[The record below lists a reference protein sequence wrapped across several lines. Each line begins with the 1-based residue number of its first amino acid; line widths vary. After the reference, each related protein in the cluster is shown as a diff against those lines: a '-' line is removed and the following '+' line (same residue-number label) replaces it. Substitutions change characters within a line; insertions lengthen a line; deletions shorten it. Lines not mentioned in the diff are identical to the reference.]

1 MTVTPAID
9 LTAAQ
14 RRTVLA
20 LLGRYLPN
28 TTVWA
33 YGSRV
38 KWTSHPASDLDMV
51 AFAKPEHVA
60 RVAELREAFDESNL
74 PFRVDLFVWDD
85 VPVSSRT
92 RVEAQHVVLT
102 KDSSDRTDNK
112 RGPWRRFRIDSLA
125 EKVAMGP
132 FGSSIKVETFVPSGV
147 PIISGKHLHGFR
159 VDDGPGFNFISEEH
173 AKRLRSANVMRGDI
187 IFTHAGN
194 IGQVAYIPENS
205 KYDRYVISQRQF
217 YMRPKPSEVMPEF
230 VIAYFKSP
238 QGQHDLLSNTSQV
251 GVPSISQP
259 VTYLKSIEI
268 PVPPIQEQC
277 SIARI
282 LGALD
287 DKIELNRRMNKTL
300 GGMMQALFKSWFVDF
315 DPVRAKM
322 ERRDIGLPQNIAD
335 LFPKLLAESELGH
348 VPEGWSIGRISDIA
362 SCPRRA
368 IKPSGLSQESPYIG
382 LEHMPRHSIALT
394 DWGQAG
400 KVKSGKLKFAKG
412 DILFGKLRPYF
423 HKVGVAPL
431 SGVCSTD
438 IMVIA
443 PKKPQWAAFL
453 LACVS
458 STETVAYANQVS
470 TGTKMPR
477 TNWKAMS
484 DHRCCLPQKQTVR
497 AFQNLVQP
505 MLDRIIA
512 NIHDSRALAL
522 RRDALLPKL
531 VSGDMQVS
539 PLDVR

>member
-1 MTVTPAID
+1 MTRAID
-9 LTAAQ
+9 LTARQ
-14 RRTVLA
+14 HRTVLA
-20 LLGRYLPN
+20 LLSRYLPN

-38 KWTSHPASDLDMV
+38 KWTSRPASDLDLV
-51 AFAKPEHVA
+51 AFAEPEQAA
-60 RVAELREAFDESNL
+60 RVTELREAFDESDL
-74 PFRVDLFVWDD
+74 PFQVDLFMWRD
-85 VPVSSRT
+85 VPVDFRK
-92 RVEAQHVVLT
+92 RIEVEHVVLKKSVHWRKKWPRMTLGSVTRLTLSNVDKNTKLGEEPVRLCNYMDVYSNRYIRSYFDFMTATATKREIERCGLQPGDVVIT
-102 KDSSDRTDNK
+102 KDS
-112 RGPWRRFRIDSLA
+112 
-125 EKVAMGP
+125 E
-132 FGSSIKVETFVPSGV
+132 
-147 PIISGKHLHGFR
+147 
-159 VDDGPGFNFISEEH
+159 
-173 AKRLRSANVMRGDI
+173 
-187 IFTHAGN
+187 
-194 IGQVAYIPENS
+194 
-205 KYDRYVISQRQF
+205 
-217 YMRPKPSEVMPEF
+217 
-230 VIAYFKSP
+230 
-238 QGQHDLLSNTSQV
+238 QHDDI
-251 GVPSISQP
+251 GVPSLVHDPCVKDLVCGYHLAVLRPESESVLGPYLLYALQTTDVRHQFSSYANG
-259 VTYLKSIEI
+259 VTRFSLRKDDILRVKI
-268 PVPPIQEQC
+268 PLPPLPEQRA
-277 SIARI
+277 IARI

-300 GGMMQALFKSWFVDF
+300 GGMMQALFKSWFMDF

-348 VPEGWSIGRISDIA
+348 VPEGWSIGCISDIA
-362 SCPRRA
+362 SCPRQA
-368 IKPSGLSQESPYIG
+368 IKPSELPHESPYIG
-382 LEHMPRHSIALT
+382 LEHMPRQSIALT
-394 DWGQAG
+394 DWGQAK
-400 KVKSGKLKFAKG
+400 KVKSSKLKFAKG

-438 IMVIA
+438 IMVMA

-458 STETVAYANQVS
+458 STKAIAYANQAS

-484 DHRCCLPQKQTVR
+484 DYRCCLPQGQMVC

-531 VSGDMQVS
+531 MSGDMLVS
-539 PLDVR
+539 PSDVR